1 MEDIVELQQDASVF
15 KVVLALIIVMVNSIS
30 MGSSLAF
37 STTAAVVY
45 SSSNTTT
52 LNEVLD
58 EEQTSWL
65 MSSMQI
71 VVMISILLNGL
82 ITEFLGRKRS
92 FILGQTIIL
101 MAWVIIYFAPNFAV
115 LITGRSIMG
124 VGIGLIYPIGAI
136 YLAEISLVRFRG
148 TMAVMNTVT
157 ANGAFVYSLA

>member
-1 MEDIVELQQDASVF
+1 
-15 KVVLALIIVMVNSIS
+15 
-30 MGSSLAF
+30 
-37 STTAAVVY
+37 
-45 SSSNTTT
+45 
-52 LNEVLD
+52 
-58 EEQTSWL
+58 
-65 MSSMQI
+65 MQI

-136 YLAEISLVRFRG
+136 YLAEISLVSCQKIFLSA
-148 TMAVMNTVT
+148 TKIFFAP
-157 ANGAFVYSLA
+157 Y

>member
-1 MEDIVELQQDASVF
+1 
-15 KVVLALIIVMVNSIS
+15 
-30 MGSSLAF
+30 
-37 STTAAVVY
+37 
-45 SSSNTTT
+45 
-52 LNEVLD
+52 
-58 EEQTSWL
+58 
-65 MSSMQI
+65 MQI

-136 YLAEISLVRFRG
+136 YLAEISLVSYISRVLLQRQILNIKYH
-148 TMAVMNTVT
+148 VKC
-157 ANGAFVYSLA
+157 SSDKSQ